1 MMEQRVN
8 GAVTAPRQAT
18 GREVRRPWLH
28 VLVVG
33 LTLWIAATAVTV
45 LTSNTTLLPT
55 VILLGSF
62 LVPVTFVVWA
72 YGRRSELVDDHT
84 FLRCALTGGVLG
96 VLGASL
102 LESYLLRP
110 GIFQFF
116 GVGFIE
122 EFVKLAAL
130 AWCAR
135 GLRAHTA
142 RDGALLGATVGFSF
156 AALESAG
163 YAFNALFS
171 EHGGLSLGTLIQ
183 TELLRGLLTPFGH
196 GLWTAIAGAVL
207 LATSPRGRLRITLP
221 AVLAYVAVSVLHG
234 LWDSMNGIAILLTVL
249 VTGHSWQVA
258 SLEQSQVP
266 QITAEQADYF
276 TAFDYGGLALVTL
289 IGFLLLRLVLR
300 HRRIRAADGATAGDP
315 GPSEDRA
322 ADTPTDPEGA
332 RPRW

>member
-1 MMEQRVN
+1 MVDQV
-8 GAVTAPRQAT
+8 AAPARP
-18 GREVRRPWLH
+18 VRRPWLH
-28 VLVVG
+28 VLLVG
-33 LTLWIAATAVTV
+33 LVLWVAATAVTV

-62 LVPVTFVVWA
+62 LVPTAFVVWA

-84 FLRCALTGGVLG
+84 FFRCFVVGGVLG

-102 LESYLLRP
+102 LESYLLEP
-110 GIFQFF
+110 GILQYVR
-116 GVGFIE
+116 VGFIE

-171 EHGGLSLGTLIQ
+171 EQGGLSLGDLVQ

-207 LATSPRGRLRITLP
+207 FATSPRGRLRVTLP

-249 VTGHSWQVA
+249 VTGDDWQVA
-258 SLEQSQVP
+258 SLRGGDVP
-266 QITAEQADYF
+266 QITQQQVDYY
-276 TAFDYGGLALVTL
+276 TVFDYGGLAVVTV

-300 HRRIRAADGATAGDP
+300 HRRIRAADAATAGP
-315 GPSEDRA
+315 VTLRSA
-322 ADTPTDPEGA
+322 
-332 RPRW
+332 

>member
-1 MMEQRVN
+1 MVDQVRDVDTLPPPRVSRP
-8 GAVTAPRQAT
+8 G
-18 GREVRRPWLH
+18 RRPWLH
-28 VLVVG
+28 VLLVG
-33 LTLWIAATAVTV
+33 LVLWVATTAVTV

-62 LVPVTFVVWA
+62 LVPVVFVVWA

-84 FLRCALTGGVLG
+84 FFRCALTGGVLG

-110 GIFQFF
+110 GVFQFI

-130 AWCAR
+130 VWCAR

-163 YAFNALFS
+163 YAFNALFG
-171 EHGGLSLGTLIQ
+171 EQGGLSLGNLVQ

-207 LATSPRGRLRITLP
+207 FAAAPRGRLRLTLP

-249 VTGHSWQVA
+249 VTGDSWQIA
-258 SLEQSQVP
+258 SLEQGKVP
-266 QITAEQADYF
+266 QITQQQVEYY
-276 TAFDYGGLALVTL
+276 TVFDYGGLIAVTL
-289 IGFLLLRLVLR
+289 IGFVLLRVVLR
-300 HRRIRAADGATAGDP
+300 HRRTRAADAATTSSPA
-315 GPSEDRA
+315 RA
-322 ADTPTDPEGA
+322 
-332 RPRW
+332 